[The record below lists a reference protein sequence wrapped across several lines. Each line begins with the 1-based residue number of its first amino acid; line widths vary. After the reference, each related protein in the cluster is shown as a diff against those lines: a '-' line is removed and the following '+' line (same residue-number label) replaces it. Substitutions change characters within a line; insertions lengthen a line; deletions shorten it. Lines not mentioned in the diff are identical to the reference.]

1 MSLAT
6 SNDPLPNG
14 PNNLWDHADDE
25 STPRSS
31 GVEDNQNETIEF
43 PFHGSC
49 PKCHHFHTNRP
60 FTIFT
65 NSTKHSRFQCDAC
78 KHHILGLG
86 RASTQTTLAS
96 VESIPVLSNRQ
107 SLISRPS
114 NLQICVN
121 APPQAPSVNSPIS
134 PDDLNI
140 PTHLSTITEANTLN
154 GRSRSPSYRQ
164 ARLSISPQR
173 SISPNPRASLRDN
186 GTSAQEQL
194 GVGRKSTIRSSSRFK
209 LGVLFRRGKERLLRK
224 SGKLKIF
231 GFNITITRG
240 RPPVPPDSTS
250 PRPNL
255 TAFKSSTTDAR
266 ITPVRHFTGEVPNLG
281 RTVSNPPS
289 PVADISQ
296 ERAGP
301 SSEVVHDE
309 ARPTNPQRPEAEEV
323 QDLTTNPAEADA
335 DEDQRAEIEKI
346 EKIRVRRREATLRSE
361 ALRKPYCHCRVGCPC
376 LGDDRES
383 DGATEGHVAHSQIS
397 VSEVPSL
404 PFLGPA
410 VDSSRSSS
418 PQASHGNARLLSGIG
433 SHINLSQVYA
443 HRRISH
449 AENPSSGADSN
460 RRQAQR
466 LSQDTTAW
474 GSTDSSIS
482 LTARRSTPG
491 PTSSMATPSHRSS
504 GRIGVQNYED
514 HLRHQVSSRGRESVE
529 LPTRDGEAV
538 PNGPNPDISDETS
551 AGLNNMLN
559 PGAEQEL
566 PQTSLDGTS
575 ISSDAT
581 CIDEPSQQLENQ
593 GSTPRPHSHNAVADN
608 SPTAVSEPSPE
619 SLSTALTNLAE
630 GQTND

>member
-1 MSLAT
+1 MSFAA
-6 SNDPLPNG
+6 SNDHLPNG
-14 PNNLWDHADDE
+14 PNNRWDNADNE

-31 GVEDNQNETIEF
+31 GVEDNQNETIEV

-49 PKCHHFHTNRP
+49 PKCHHFHTNSP

-78 KHHILGLG
+78 KHHMLGLG

-121 APPQAPSVNSPIS
+121 APPQAPSVNSPTS
-134 PDDLNI
+134 ADDSNI
-140 PTHLSTITEANTLN
+140 PTPLSTITEANTSN

-173 SISPNPRASLRDN
+173 SISPNPRVSLRDN

-194 GVGRKSTIRSSSRFK
+194 GEGRKSTTRSSSRFK
-209 LGVLFRRGKERLLRK
+209 LGVLFRRGKERLLPK
-224 SGKLKIF
+224 SGKLKMF
-231 GFNITITRG
+231 GFNITITRV
-240 RPPVPPDSTS
+240 RPPVPPDSTT

-255 TAFKSSTTDAR
+255 DAIKSSTTDAR
-266 ITPVRHFTGEVPNLG
+266 ITPVRNSTAEVPNLG

-289 PVADISQ
+289 PVADTSQ
-296 ERAGP
+296 EPAGP
-301 SSEVVHDE
+301 SLEVVDDE
-309 ARPTNPQRPEAEEV
+309 ARPTNPQRPDAEEV
-323 QDLTTNPAEADA
+323 QDLTTNPAEAEADA

-346 EKIRVRRREATLRSE
+346 EKIRVRRREATLKSE
-361 ALRKPYCHCRVGCPC
+361 ALRKPYCLCRAGCPC
-376 LGDDRES
+376 LGDGGES
-383 DGATEGHVAHSQIS
+383 DGATEGHAAHSQIS

-418 PQASHGNARLLSGIG
+418 SQASHGNVRLLSGIG
-433 SHINLSQVYA
+433 SHISLSQVYA
-443 HRRISH
+443 YRRISH

-466 LSQDTTAW
+466 LSQDTTTW
-474 GSTDSSIS
+474 GSNESSIS
-482 LTARRSTPG
+482 LTGRRSTPG
-491 PTSSMATPSHRSS
+491 PAMPSHRSS
-504 GRIGVQNYED
+504 GRIAVQNFED
-514 HLRHQVSSRGRESVE
+514 QLRHQGSSRGRESVE
-529 LPTRDGEAV
+529 LPTRGGEAV
-538 PNGPNPDISDETS
+538 PNGPDPDISDESS
-551 AGLNNMLN
+551 ASPNNMLN
-559 PGAEQEL
+559 LGAEQEV

-581 CIDEPSQQLENQ
+581 CIDEPSEQLENQ
-593 GSTPRPHSHNAVADN
+593 ESTPRPHIHNAAADN
-608 SPTAVSEPSPE
+608 STTAVSEPSPE

-630 GQTND
+630 GRTND

>member
-1 MSLAT
+1 MSFAT
-6 SNDPLPNG
+6 SNDHLPNG
-14 PNNLWDHADDE
+14 LNNHWDNADDE

-31 GVEDNQNETIEF
+31 GVEDNQNETIEV
-43 PFHGSC
+43 PYHGSC
-49 PKCHHFHTNRP
+49 PKCHHFHTNSP

-65 NSTKHSRFQCDAC
+65 NSAKHSRFQCDAC

-96 VESIPVLSNRQ
+96 VESIPVHSNRQ

-121 APPQAPSVNSPIS
+121 VPPQSPSVNSPIS
-134 PDDLNI
+134 PDDSNI
-140 PTHLSTITEANTLN
+140 PTHLSTIAEANTLN

-173 SISPNPRASLRDN
+173 SISPNPLASVRDN

-194 GVGRKSTIRSSSRFK
+194 GECRKSTIRSPSRFK
-209 LGVLFRRGKERLLRK
+209 LGSLFRRGKERLLPK

-231 GFNITITRG
+231 GFNIIISRV
-240 RPPVPPDSTS
+240 RRAVPPDSTS

-255 TAFKSSTTDAR
+255 TGVKSSTTDAR
-266 ITPVRHFTGEVPNLG
+266 ITPVRHSTSEVPNLG

-289 PVADISQ
+289 PVADTSQ
-296 ERAGP
+296 EPAGF

-309 ARPTNPQRPEAEEV
+309 ARPTNTQRPEAEEV
-323 QDLTTNPAEADA
+323 QDLTTIPTEAEADA
-335 DEDQRAEIEKI
+335 DEDQRAEIEKR
-346 EKIRVRRREATLRSE
+346 EKIRVRRREATLKSE
-361 ALRKPYCHCRVGCPC
+361 AVRKPYCHCHVGCPC
-376 LGDDRES
+376 LGDGGDS

-410 VDSSRSSS
+410 VESSRSSS
-418 PQASHGNARLLSGIG
+418 SQASHGNVRLLSGIG

-466 LSQDTTAW
+466 LSQDTTTW
-474 GSTDSSIS
+474 GSNDSSIS
-482 LTARRSTPG
+482 LNARRSTPG
-491 PTSSMATPSHRSS
+491 PTSGMAIPSHRSS
-504 GRIGVQNYED
+504 GRIAVQNYED
-514 HLRHQVSSRGRESVE
+514 HLRHQGSSRGRESVE
-529 LPTRDGEAV
+529 LSTRNSEVV
-538 PNGPNPDISDETS
+538 PNGPNPDISDETMGS
-551 AGLNNMLN
+551 
-559 PGAEQEL
+559 EL
-566 PQTSLDGTS
+566 EIPQTSLDGTS

-581 CIDEPSQQLENQ
+581 CIDEPSEQLENQ
-593 GSTPRPHSHNAVADN
+593 ESTPRPHSHNATGDN
-608 SPTAVSEPSPE
+608 SPTAVSEPSPQ

-630 GQTND
+630 GQTNN